1 MRFKSFEEEKLLM
14 EETKEIVRTT
24 IDLPADLNEKLL
36 ARCAETKRSRHAEM
50 IFLLE
55 KSFQPPNGNGKKE
68 KAK

>member
-1 MRFKSFEEEKLLM
+1 M
-14 EETKEIVRTT
+14 EETREIVRTT

-55 KSFQPPNGNGKKE
+55 KSFEPVANGNGRKE
-68 KAK
+68 KRK

>member
-1 MRFKSFEEEKLLM
+1 M
-14 EETKEIVRTT
+14 EAKQTEIVRTT
-24 IDLPADLNEKLL
+24 IDLPAALNEKLL

-55 KSFQPPNGNGKKE
+55 KSFENAPNGNGKKE